1 MQDIASEI
9 TKALTEYTSEV
20 EEKLDEIKSDV
31 ADETVNMLKV
41 NSPMGRRGKYAKG
54 WRVKKDGTSYII
66 HNATN
71 AGLTHLTEKGHAKR
85 NGGRT
90 KAQPHISIAEQ
101 EAIKKFENKVE
112 RAIKGG

>member
-20 EEKLDEIKSDV
+20 EEKLDEIKADV

-41 NSPMGRRGKYAKG
+41 NSPTGRRGKYAKG
-54 WRVKKDGTSYII
+54 WRKKKDGTSYII
-66 HNATN
+66 HNATD
-71 AGLTHLTEKGHAKR
+71 AGLTHLTERGHAKR

-90 KAQPHISIAEQ
+90 QAQPHISTAE
-101 EAIKKFENKVE
+101 EMAIKKFENKIE
-112 RAIKGG
+112 RAIKGD

>member
-9 TKALTEYTSEV
+9 AQTLSQYTSEV
-20 EEKLDEIKSDV
+20 EQQLDEIKSDV

-41 NSPMGRRGKYAKG
+41 NSPKGRRSKYAKG
-54 WRVKKDGTSYII
+54 WRKKKDGTSYVI

-90 KAQPHISIAEQ
+90 QAQPHISIAEQ
-101 EAIKKFENKVE
+101 EAIKKFENKIE
-112 RAIKGG
+112 RVIRGG

>member
-1 MQDIASEI
+1 MQDIANEI
-9 TKALTEYTSEV
+9 AQALSEYTSEIV
-20 EEKLDEIKSDV
+20 QQLDEIKSDV

-41 NSPMGRRGKYAKG
+41 NSPTGKRGKYAKG
-54 WRVKKDGTSYII
+54 WRVKKDGTSYVI

-90 KAQPHISIAEQ
+90 KAQPHISTAEQ
-101 EAIKKFENKVE
+101 EAIKKFENKIE
-112 RAIKGG
+112 RAIKGD

>member
-9 TKALTEYTSEV
+9 TKALSQYTSEV

-41 NSPMGRRGKYAKG
+41 NSPTGRRGKYAKG
-54 WRVKKDGTSYII
+54 WRKKKDGTSYVI

-90 KAQPHISIAEQ
+90 KAQPHISTAE
-101 EAIKKFENKVE
+101 EMAIKKFENKIE
-112 RAIKGG
+112 RVIRGD

>member
-20 EEKLDEIKSDV
+20 EAEMDMIKSDV
-31 ADETVNMLKV
+31 ADETVDMLKV
-41 NSPMGRRGKYAKG
+41 NSPTGRRGKYAKG
-54 WRVKKDGTSYII
+54 WRKKKDGTSYVI

-90 KAQPHISIAEQ
+90 KAQPHISLAE
-101 EAIKKFENKVE
+101 EMAIKKFENKVE
-112 RAIKGG
+112 MAIRGD

>member
-54 WRVKKDGTSYII
+54 WRKKKDGTSYVI

-90 KAQPHISIAEQ
+90 KAQPHISTAE
-101 EAIKKFENKVE
+101 EMAIKKFENKVE

>member
-41 NSPMGRRGKYAKG
+41 NSPTGRRGKYAKG
-54 WRVKKDGTSYII
+54 WRKKKDGTSYVI
-66 HNATN
+66 HNATD

-90 KAQPHISIAEQ
+90 KAQPHISTAE
-101 EAIKKFENKVE
+101 EMAIKKFENKVE

>member
-9 TKALTEYTSEV
+9 TKALSEYTSEV
-20 EEKLDEIKSDV
+20 EAEMDMIKSDV

-41 NSPMGRRGKYAKG
+41 NSPKGRRSKYAKG
-54 WRVKKDGTSYII
+54 WRKKKDGTGYVI
-66 HNATN
+66 HNATD

-112 RAIKGG
+112 RAIKG